1 VRSSALTLYGPPGAG
16 KTRLAF
22 ECLKDIPAASSLVL
36 YTTSEDDA
44 LELANVIVN
53 DQAARAILVAD
64 ECSIETRE
72 RLSRA
77 LMNIRHRVRCLCIDN
92 SDERITSVD
101 PELIVRKLNPTE
113 LEKVLA
119 ANFEGI
125 PQDRLRAYAQ
135 YCDGSVRLAADMC
148 AHFDAEIAQARTFVP
163 VRQLIHEYYALRL
176 KDGIR
181 REAIEA
187 IALLKRVRHK
197 GEVPTELDL
206 VCELT
211 GAAKKDVERALSEI
225 KDSPGW
231 VEKEHCITA

>member
-1 VRSSALTLYGPPGAG
+1 
-16 KTRLAF
+16 
-22 ECLKDIPAASSLVL
+22 
-36 YTTSEDDA
+36 
-44 LELANVIVN
+44 
-53 DQAARAILVAD
+53 
-64 ECSIETRE
+64 
-72 RLSRA
+72 
-77 LMNIRHRVRCLCIDN
+77 MNIRHRVRCLCIDN